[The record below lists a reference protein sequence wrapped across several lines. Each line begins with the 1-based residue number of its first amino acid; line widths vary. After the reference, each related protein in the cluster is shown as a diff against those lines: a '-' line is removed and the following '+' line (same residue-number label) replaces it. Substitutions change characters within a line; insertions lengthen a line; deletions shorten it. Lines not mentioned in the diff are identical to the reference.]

1 MAAFPLILPGTSR
14 PPKLV
19 VFDLDHTLIACD
31 ATILWTEFLYEK
43 KIVTD
48 PIWRQYDRDMVKSYA
63 KGVLDIRDFCRKH
76 AGAFRSIPEEKL
88 HALAQEFAK
97 KKIAPLIFPDGKK
110 WVKNALQANIP
121 ACVLSA
127 SAAFIVK
134 PIAKLFGLTDA
145 MGIELAFK
153 DGFCTGEIVGIPT
166 FQEGKVERLSQRLT
180 EAGIGFEDVLF
191 FTDSRND
198 LPLAERAGYTVCV
211 NPDAVLESA
220 ARKNGWKVAE
230 WKLSLRTQMTAQV
243 DAKGVP
249 ETQTVRS

>member
-1 MAAFPLILPGTSR
+1 MAAFPLMLPGTSR

-31 ATILWTEFLYEK
+31 ATILWTEFLYEN

-127 SAAFIVK
+127 SAAFIV
-134 PIAKLFGLTDA
+134 
-145 MGIELAFK
+145 
-153 DGFCTGEIVGIPT
+153 
-166 FQEGKVERLSQRLT
+166 
-180 EAGIGFEDVLF
+180 
-191 FTDSRND
+191 
-198 LPLAERAGYTVCV
+198 
-211 NPDAVLESA
+211 
-220 ARKNGWKVAE
+220 
-230 WKLSLRTQMTAQV
+230 LRI
-243 DAKGVP
+243 
-249 ETQTVRS
+249 

>member
-1 MAAFPLILPGTSR
+1 MAAFPLMLPGTSR

-76 AGAFRSIPEEKL
+76 SGAFRSIPEEKL

-110 WVKNALQANIP
+110 WAKNALQANIP

-134 PIAKLFGLTDA
+134 PIVKYVF
-145 MGIELAFK
+145 
-153 DGFCTGEIVGIPT
+153 
-166 FQEGKVERLSQRLT
+166 R
-180 EAGIGFEDVLF
+180 
-191 FTDSRND
+191 
-198 LPLAERAGYTVCV
+198 
-211 NPDAVLESA
+211 
-220 ARKNGWKVAE
+220 
-230 WKLSLRTQMTAQV
+230 
-243 DAKGVP
+243 
-249 ETQTVRS
+249 

>member
-1 MAAFPLILPGTSR
+1 MAAFPLMLPGTSR

-76 AGAFRSIPEEKL
+76 SGAFRSIPEEKL

-110 WVKNALQANIP
+110 WAKNALQANIP

-166 FQEGKVERLSQRLT
+166 FQEG
-180 EAGIGFEDVLF
+180 
-191 FTDSRND
+191 
-198 LPLAERAGYTVCV
+198 
-211 NPDAVLESA
+211 
-220 ARKNGWKVAE
+220 
-230 WKLSLRTQMTAQV
+230 
-243 DAKGVP
+243 
-249 ETQTVRS
+249 